1 MADER
6 GGPSMDRDRA
16 GFTLVEVV
24 VAVVVLAVGL
34 LGLAAT
40 TGWVVRQTT
49 LSEVTTDRSF
59 ALQTVVEELRATPFD
74 DVDSGS
80 REIGSFTVTWTVERD
95 GDEMEVEVETS
106 GPGLR
111 SGGGLPTL
119 GPNVADTFTFR
130 RVDTQ

>member
-1 MADER
+1 MVTRYEDDRAGLVER
-6 GGPSMDRDRA
+6 G

-49 LSEVTTDRSF
+49 LSQVTTDRAF
-59 ALQTVVEELRATPFD
+59 ALQSVVENIRATPWDEVSSSTRTVGDFD
-74 DVDSGS
+74 VSW
-80 REIGSFTVTWTVERD
+80 TVTEDPPLKTVE
-95 GDEMEVEVETS
+95 VVTY

-111 SGGGLPTL
+111 SSGGFPTL
-119 GPNVADTFTFR
+119 GPNVADTFEFGIL
-130 RVDTQ
+130 DQ